1 MMLGPSSA
9 PSSPPET
16 PAPINPSPA
25 ASAAAAR
32 RTVSWNRELPP
43 SMIVSPGSSID
54 ESESTA
60 SSTAGPALTIRRI
73 ARGRL
78 RMRTSSCSD
87 PAGRKSPS
95 PECAAMKSSVRLRV
109 RLYTATRTP
118 WDARLRARFSPI
130 VARPTTPISCSGT
143 MSPQGLLGA
152 GLGRIVLRLHDPH
165 LDEAGGLEVS
175 LEAVER
181 GERDVLGGR
190 DDAAQKLD
198 VAVQV
203 LVVDGV
209 DELPPKHRV
218 DMPEVHDHPRL
229 RIDRSPDRDLDHV
242 VVAVVVDARAE
253 NLAVLSV
260 TPFRAAE
267 DVARGK
273 RRTAG
278 DADVG
283 HSHYNV
289 CTGGSILMLAPESG
303 ADSGEANHNA
313 TRATSGGCSI
323 GVSTAPGLIA
333 LTRMPSARPSEASAS
348 VSPAR
353 PDFAATYAAMPG
365 NFSAPATPDRL
376 EIMKIEPP

>member
-165 LDEAGGLEVS
+165 LDEAGGLEVW

-278 DADVG
+278 DA
-283 HSHYNV
+283 
-289 CTGGSILMLAPESG
+289 
-303 ADSGEANHNA
+303 NHNA
-313 TRATSGGCSI
+313 TRATSGGCSTGPSTPAMRSI

-376 EIMKIEPP
+376 EIMTIEPP